1 MQKPTLRIEKA
12 TRVPDCTAHV
22 GAEIRP
28 RASTRLV
35 FEHYLW
41 NFLRF
46 KKSKTSVSKR
56 FI

>member
-12 TRVPDCTAHV
+12 TRVPDYYGTR
-22 GAEIRP
+22 GRKIRP